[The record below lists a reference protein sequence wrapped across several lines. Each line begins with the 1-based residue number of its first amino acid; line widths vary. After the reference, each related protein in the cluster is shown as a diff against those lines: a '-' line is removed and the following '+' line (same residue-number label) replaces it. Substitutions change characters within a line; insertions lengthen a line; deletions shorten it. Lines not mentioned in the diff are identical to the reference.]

1 MFPDGSTAT
10 RSFLLARDLV
20 ASVARA
26 GHRLGHLATDSS
38 AAASDRRSAVETL
51 ALLGPLAAS
60 QASALTENLDPDEDR
75 TLRRASARA
84 LKRIGRE
91 ALKNGSVSAAPL
103 PLDIAR
109 TTSSSSV
116 VACRRQNSQPTLDAS
131 TREKLFVPGKGS
143 PTSRRTFAH
152 DGASS
157 LPIAAFPSSSTDL
170 RQYRNGRRADTSN
183 VNKLSQEQLRK
194 FGEALNGMNGTTG
207 QMRALDWMA
216 HPPKDRMKAAESTE
230 LLEQLH
236 GRIAGMLYDAEA
248 HIRKLA
254 LKCLGRSTA
263 GIPTTSY
270 LRVAQIIESDL
281 YEDVR
286 REAIYAVAKGGPDVT
301 KIFME
306 SLAKVLAKDSDSV
319 CRRLAITAFEELEME
334 AAEYQGLFL
343 RALEDKDEVVRH
355 KSAQVLA
362 RMGQAAMHHLSKRLG
377 DREAEVRKAAVSSLG
392 RLGQGAS
399 EHSHAI
405 GRLMDDE
412 ALGVRVAAGSAL
424 REMLPTRAATW
435 RTKAPELK
443 KELAIEIM
451 GELRGKRRDYY

>member
-1 MFPDGSTAT
+1 MFGDGSTAT

-38 AAASDRRSAVETL
+38 ASASDRRSAVETL
-51 ALLGPLAAS
+51 AALGPLAAS
-60 QASALTENLDPDEDR
+60 QVGALTENLDPDEDQ
-75 TLRRASARA
+75 TLRRASAKA
-84 LKRIGRE
+84 LKKIGRQ
-91 ALKNGSVSAAPL
+91 ARSNVLASAAPL
-103 PLDIAR
+103 TLDIAR

-116 VACRRQNSQPTLDAS
+116 AACRRQNSQPALDAS
-131 TREKLFVPGKGS
+131 VRAKGS
-143 PTSRRTFAH
+143 PTGRRNFAH
-152 DGASS
+152 DGAAS
-157 LPIAAFPSSSTDL
+157 LPIASISSSSPDL
-170 RQYRNGRRADTSN
+170 RRFRDGRREDTSN
-183 VNKLSQEQLRK
+183 VNKLSKEHLRK
-194 FGEALNGMNGTTG
+194 FGEALNGMSGTTG

-216 HPPKDRMKAAESTE
+216 HPPKDRTKAAESAE

-254 LKCLGRSTA
+254 LKCLGRSAA
-263 GIPTTSY
+263 GIPKTSY

-306 SLAKVLAKDSDSV
+306 SLAKALAKDSDAV

-355 KSAQVLA
+355 KSAQVLS
-362 RMGQAAMHHLSKRLG
+362 RMGQAAMQHLSKKLG
-377 DREAEVRKAAVSSLG
+377 DREVEVRKAAVSSLG
-392 RLGQGAS
+392 RLGPGAS

-405 GRLMDDE
+405 GRLMGDE

-424 REMLPTRAATW
+424 REILPTRAASW
-435 RTKAPELK
+435 RAKAPELK